1 MMTPSELQRVVLSLQ
16 GSDATYFECEGPQ
29 GVLRLRFSRQP
40 GTRAPSDGEM
50 SSTEQAP
57 LNASGASTS
66 LKSPGI
72 GFFCVKHPL
81 TGLEVIRE
89 GEGVKKGQIVA
100 FLRAGELLAPIL
112 SDRDAVAIRQAA
124 EEGAL
129 VGYGEALFE
138 LG

>member
-40 GTRAPSDGEM
+40 GTRAPSDGDM
-50 SSTEQAP
+50 TAQAP
-57 LNASGASTS
+57 LNANGAST
-66 LKSPGI
+66 LLNSPGI

-81 TGLEVIRE
+81 TGLEAIEE

-100 FLRAGELLAPIL
+100 FLRAGELLSPIH

-124 EEGAL
+124 AEGAL
-129 VGYGEALFE
+129 VGYGETLFE
-138 LG
+138 LS